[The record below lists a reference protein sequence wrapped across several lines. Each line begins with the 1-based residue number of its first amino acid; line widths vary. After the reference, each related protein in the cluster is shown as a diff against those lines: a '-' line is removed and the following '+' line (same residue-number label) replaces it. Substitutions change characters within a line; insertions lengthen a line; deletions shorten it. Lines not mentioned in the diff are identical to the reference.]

1 MRILSDA
8 LTFDAWRD
16 QARALLR
23 QGAAPETVSWE
34 APDRPSLF
42 GLSPPPDAGEGPAPR
57 VPAALVAALRQAA
70 PYRVAGRWN
79 LLYRVLWRG
88 AHGERQAHLPGD
100 RDGSALQRRIKAVRR
115 EAHHLHAFLRFQP
128 VADDDPQRP
137 LDLLAWFEPAH
148 DILPWASEHFA
159 DRLGRRRW
167 LIATPLDGVWYD
179 GEHSHYHAP
188 CPESWRALAR
198 EARRQDDPLWRTY
211 YRSLF
216 NPARLNPTAMQGH
229 MPARFRAHTPEGRD
243 IPGLVADARRGARR
257 HGQAAAVGALPGKAL
272 RAPKSPDAPPPP
284 GALK

>member
-1 MRILSDA
+1 MDVTRKLAVLADA
-8 LTFDAWRD
+8 AKYDASC
-16 QARALLR
+16 ASS
-23 QGAAPETVSWE
+23 GAPRRSSRGKA
-34 APDRPSLF
+34 
-42 GLSPPPDAGEGPAPR
+42 GLGNSNGTGICHSYTPDAGEGPAPR

-88 AHGERQAHLPGD
+88 VHGERQAHLPGD
-100 RDGSALQRRIKAVRR
+100 QDGSALQRRIKAVQR

-179 GEHSHYHAP
+179 GQRSHYHAP
-188 CPESWRALAR
+188 CP
-198 EARRQDDPLWRTY
+198 ARRC
-211 YRSLF
+211 
-216 NPARLNPTAMQGH
+216 
-229 MPARFRAHTPEGRD
+229 GRRN
-243 IPGLVADARRGARR
+243 RRVRR
-257 HGQAAAVGALPGKAL
+257 HRPV
-272 RAPKSPDAPPPP
+272 R
-284 GALK
+284 

>member
-1 MRILSDA
+1 MDVTRKLAVLADA
-8 LTFDAWRD
+8 AKYDASC
-16 QARALLR
+16 ASS
-23 QGAAPETVSWE
+23 GAPRRSSRGTA
-34 APDRPSLF
+34 
-42 GLSPPPDAGEGPAPR
+42 GLGNSNGTGICHSYTPDAGEGPAPR

-88 AHGERQAHLPGD
+88 VHGERQAHLPGD
-100 RDGSALQRRIKAVRR
+100 QDGSALQRRIKAVQR

-137 LDLLAWFEPAH
+137 LDLLAWF
-148 DILPWASEHFA
+148 
-159 DRLGRRRW
+159 
-167 LIATPLDGVWYD
+167 
-179 GEHSHYHAP
+179 
-188 CPESWRALAR
+188 
-198 EARRQDDPLWRTY
+198 
-211 YRSLF
+211 

-229 MPARFRAHTPEGRD
+229 MPARFRADTPEGRD

-272 RAPKSPDAPPPP
+272 RAPKSPGAPPPP